1 MIQYTARKFYNINKQ
16 KGKIMAKKTKMEK
29 IYELQAHLRKHA
41 KSNSV
46 IRQGI
51 QVSWVESGR
60 LRAGDVRGEVH
71 YKNAHMKLIEG
82 KSYND
87 NQFVGQNMLGFEEI
101 KLTHADTRVLEQLFF
116 LGAACTPGEFKKM
129 VEKEGTFDNT
139 SSAFEMVLDFW
150 YDMAIVAP
158 QREYAAAQKKIE
170 AMKIAKEKE
179 AAKLAKQATAKKQN
193 VK

>member
-1 MIQYTARKFYNINKQ
+1 
-16 KGKIMAKKTKMEK
+16 MAKKTKMEK

-116 LGAACTPGEFKKM
+116 LGLLAHRVNLRKWLKK
-129 VEKEGTFDNT
+129 K
-139 SSAFEMVLDFW
+139 AHLIIQVLRLKWFW
-150 YDMAIVAP
+150 ISGMIW
-158 QREYAAAQKKIE
+158 Q
-170 AMKIAKEKE
+170 
-179 AAKLAKQATAKKQN
+179 
-193 VK
+193 